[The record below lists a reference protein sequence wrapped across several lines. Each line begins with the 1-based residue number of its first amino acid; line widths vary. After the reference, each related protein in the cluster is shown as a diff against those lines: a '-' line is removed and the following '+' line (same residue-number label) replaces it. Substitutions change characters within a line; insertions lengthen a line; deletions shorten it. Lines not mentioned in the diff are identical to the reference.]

1 MKKFFQDFKAF
12 ALRGNV
18 LDMAIGIIIGTGI
31 AGLVSSLTDNFIN
44 PILQI
49 CTFQGWF
56 TFNQWVGFFS
66 SFLSAVVE
74 FVVLAFVLF
83 LLVQLINKLINIR
96 KKKEEEAP
104 VTTKVCPYCLSEI
117 PLAATRCAHCT
128 SEQPTEDKA
137 E

>member
-1 MKKFFQDFKAF
+1 MKKLLQDFKAF

-31 AGLVSSLTDNFIN
+31 SGLVTSLTDNFIN
-44 PILQI
+44 PILHVV
-49 CTFQGWF
+49 TFQGGF
-56 TFNQWVGFFS
+56 TFSQIVGFFTA
-66 SFLSAVVE
+66 FMSAVLN

-83 LLVQLINKLINIR
+83 LLVRLINFLVNAR
-96 KKKEEEAP
+96 KKPEEPAP